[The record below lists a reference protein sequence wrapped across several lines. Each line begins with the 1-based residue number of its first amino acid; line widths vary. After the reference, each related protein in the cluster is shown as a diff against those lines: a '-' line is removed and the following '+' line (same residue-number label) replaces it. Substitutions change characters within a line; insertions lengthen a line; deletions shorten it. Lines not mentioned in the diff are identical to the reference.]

1 MKLAIAT
8 DHRGR
13 DLKLE
18 IIDKLKKD
26 YEIIDCSIE
35 NYDTDDYPDFAFKT
49 CNEVIS
55 GDADFGILICGTG
68 IGMSIAANKVRGIR
82 CALVHD
88 TNEARLAKE
97 HNSANVLAFS
107 SELGSNKII
116 ECIKE
121 YASTSASALENHKRR
136 IDKIIKYE
144 SGEYNGL

>member
-18 IIDKLKKD
+18 IIDKLKSD
-26 YEIIDCSIE
+26 FEIIDCSLE

-97 HNSANVLAFS
+97 HNDANVLAFS
-107 SELGSNKII
+107 KELGCDNII
-116 ECIKE
+116 ECIKV
-121 YASTSASALENHKRR
+121 YVSANTSALENHKRR